1 MSGDDYRRMI
11 DTLAAEARM
20 PPESATRIEQQL
32 LRAFD
37 ERESTAQP
45 TPSILVWRPWLA
57 AAAALVLIVG
67 SLAVWRLTSVTVN
80 SVMTGVEPIVSV
92 KPSTTPLVEVPV
104 TPKSSASMGAT
115 TLPRPHR
122 PAGARGSRSSGVIRP
137 TGFVQLPGTAALP
150 AFESGEIVRMDIPV
164 ASLPAYGIDISSG
177 TGMGPVDAM
186 HGTSAKLFASAY
198 ALAWFVRREWL

>member
-1 MSGDDYRRMI
+1 MSGDDYRRMM

-32 LRAFD
+32 LKAFD
-37 ERESTAQP
+37 ERGAVAQP
-45 TPSILVWRPWLA
+45 TPSIRVWRSWLA

-67 SLAVWRLTSVTVN
+67 SLAVWRLKPVTVN
-80 SVMTGVEPIVSV
+80 SVMTGGEPSVSV
-92 KPSTTPLVEVPV
+92 KPSTALPVEVPV

-115 TLPRPHR
+115 TFTRPHR
-122 PAGARGSRSSGVIRP
+122 SAGARGSRSSGVIRP
-137 TGFVQLPGTAALP
+137 AGFVQLPGAAALP

-177 TGMGPVDAM
+177 SGDRPVEADLLI
-186 HGTSAKLFASAY
+186 GQDG
-198 ALAWFVRREWL
+198 LARAIRLVKSTTRSTQ

>member
-1 MSGDDYRRMI
+1 MSSDDYRRMI

-37 ERESTAQP
+37 EREATAQP

-67 SLAVWRLTSVTVN
+67 SLAVWRLKPVTVN
-80 SVMTGVEPIVSV
+80 SVMTGGELVSV

-104 TPKSSASMGAT
+104 TPKSSARWA
-115 TLPRPHR
+115 LRPHRSHR

-164 ASLPAYGIDISSG
+164 ASLPAWD
-177 TGMGPVDAM
+177 
-186 HGTSAKLFASAY
+186 
-198 ALAWFVRREWL
+198 

>member
-1 MSGDDYRRMI
+1 MSGDDYRTMI

-20 PPESATRIEQQL
+20 APESATRIEQQL

-37 ERESTAQP
+37 ERDAAAQP
-45 TPSILVWRPWLA
+45 TPSIRVWRSWLA

-67 SLAVWRLTSVTVN
+67 SLAVWRLKPVTVN
-80 SVMTGVEPIVSV
+80 SVMTGGEPSVSV
-92 KPSTTPLVEVPV
+92 KPSTALPVEVPV

-115 TLPRPHR
+115 TLTRPHR

-150 AFESGEIVRMDIPV
+150 AFESGEIVRMDVPV
-164 ASLPAYGIDISSG
+164 ASLPTYGIDISSG
-177 TGMGPVDAM
+177 TGMGPVEADFLI
-186 HGTSAKLFASAY
+186 GQDGFARAIRLVTTNS
-198 ALAWFVRREWL
+198 RSTQ